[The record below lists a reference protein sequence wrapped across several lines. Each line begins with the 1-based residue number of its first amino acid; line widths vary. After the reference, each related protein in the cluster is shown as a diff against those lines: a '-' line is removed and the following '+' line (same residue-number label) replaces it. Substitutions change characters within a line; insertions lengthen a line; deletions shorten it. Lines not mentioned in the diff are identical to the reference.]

1 MCGQAVWVSFT
12 IQVCVFVSAVS
23 PYLLRQNPRPGMTK
37 QEVYNALGRVDGSPC
52 RMDFLPKQPKGK
64 CICYDQPLLLGRQRL
79 VDVWYDDA
87 GKVIDWGEGEPLS
100 NRQCW
105 LDGVLKF
112 FGL

>member
-1 MCGQAVWVSFT
+1 MWGQALWVSFSV
-12 IQVCVFVSAVS
+12 QVCIFVSAVS
-23 PYLLRQNPRPGMTK
+23 PYLVRQDPRLGMTR

-52 RMDFLPKQPKGK
+52 RASFLSKQPKGK
-64 CICYDQPLLLGRQRL
+64 CTCYEQSLLLGRKRE
-79 VDVWYDDA
+79 VYVWYED
-87 GKVIDWGEGEPLS
+87 GKVTDWGEGEPLS